1 MIRLDETFGFSDLAG
16 MRGVLLL
23 FILLGPMSVRAEQ
36 DSLLNVLNGLP
47 NDTSRLPVLT
57 DLLRATVFSKPDDA
71 LNYARRYQEI
81 ARRAGNG
88 FELGKGHNYGGMA
101 YVTKGERDKAMEQF
115 LLALE
120 YFRDGPDPWYTAM
133 AYNNIGTILDQEK
146 RDDKALEAFGDALQ
160 LFRQDGDSIW
170 VANVNNNIAGV
181 LTRQLKYDSALHH
194 YAQAER
200 LLIDAQQQAYAAS
213 VRMNMGHIRIKQ
225 GRPQEAVGSLRQA
238 VMSYPED
245 EDESVRSFIHSLLGL
260 ALSRTGGL
268 DSALFHLRS
277 GLSIAEAA
285 GARTERMYALEHL
298 AEHFARTGSYK
309 EAYER
314 QQMAVALRDSIL
326 NEQRSAQIAEMQE
339 KYESGLK
346 DAQLAENEAQLKQR
360 AVVIRAVAGGAL
372 LLLVAALFAYRAYR
386 LKKRTSE
393 QLAAKNAIIDAQLKE
408 KELLVR
414 EIHHRVKNNLQV
426 VSSLLDLQSRRITDQ
441 QAQDAM
447 TSSRHRVHSMA
458 LIHQD
463 LYRDDDLMGIA
474 MPGYVDKL
482 VGSLSAGLK
491 LDDDRIRVVAD
502 VEPLSL
508 DVDTAIPIGLI
519 LNELITNAFKYAFPD
534 GRSGEVRIT
543 VRREGGKLLLEV
555 RDNGVGYDPHAQRG
569 AESTNF
575 GMEMIRSFARKLRA
589 EWSITND
596 GGTVA
601 RLLIER
607 YKVSSDGSSEV
618 VGGGG

>member
-1 MIRLDETFGFSDLAG
+1 MTIFFI
-16 MRGVLLL
+16 VLVC
-23 FILLGPMSVRAEQ
+23 GANAQ
-36 DSLLNVLNGLP
+36 TDSLLRVLNTLP
-47 NDTSRLPVLT
+47 KDTARLPVLT
-57 DLLRATVFSKPDDA
+57 ELLRATVFSSPDEA
-71 LNYARRYQEI
+71 LEHAAQYQAI
-81 ARRAGNG
+81 AKRAGNP
-88 FELGKGHNYGGMA
+88 FEQGKGHNYAGMA
-101 YVTKGERDKAMEQF
+101 HVTKGERDKAMEQF

-120 YFRDGPDPWYTAM
+120 HFRNGPDPWYTAM
-133 AYNNIGTILDQEK
+133 AHNNIGTILDQEK

-170 VANVNNNIAGV
+170 VANVNNNIAAV
-181 LTRQLKYDSALHH
+181 LTRQLQYDSAMHH
-194 YAQAER
+194 YAEAER
-200 LLIDAQQQAYAAS
+200 LLLDAGQDAYAAS

-225 GRPQEAVGSLRQA
+225 GRPQEAIGSLRQA

-260 ALSRTGGL
+260 ALSRTGDL
-268 DSALFHLRS
+268 DSVLFHLRS

-298 AEHFARTGSYK
+298 AEHFARTGSYQ

-393 QLAAKNAIIDAQLKE
+393 QLAAKNAIIDAQLRE

-426 VSSLLDLQSRRITDQ
+426 VSSLLDLQSRRITDR

-447 TSSRHRVHSMA
+447 ASSRHRVHSMA

-474 MPGYVDKL
+474 MPGYVEKL
-482 VGSLSAGLK
+482 VGSLSNGLRV
-491 LDDDRIRVVAD
+491 DGDRIRVSAD
-502 VEPLSL
+502 VEPISL

-534 GRSGEVRIT
+534 GRNGEVHIT
-543 VRREGGKLLLEV
+543 LRRRDSKLLLEV
-555 RDNGVGYDPHAQRG
+555 RDNGVGYDPHAERG
-569 AESTNF
+569 EESTNF

-589 EWSITND
+589 DWTISNE

-607 YKVSSDGSSEV
+607 YTLSTDGSREV
-618 VGGGG
+618 AGGGG